1 MHWHIN
7 LFVLYAVTC
16 CSCGLVLSVQVFPY
30 AFIFVLTGVS
40 ETSEVACYAELEK
53 QEGHKKKGFKGFRRS
68 KSGYFVV
75 TSHAMDSCVY
85 PLT

>member
-16 CSCGLVLSVQVFPY
+16 CSCGLVLSVQIFPY
-30 AFIFVLTGVS
+30 AFIFVLTGVF

-53 QEGHKKKGFKGFRRS
+53 QEGHKKKDSRASEGVNQGILLLR
-68 KSGYFVV
+68 
-75 TSHAMDSCVY
+75 AMQWIRVFT
-85 PLT
+85 P